1 MKIVRSLILL
11 TLFIVGEV
19 TACDYCISSQ
29 GISPIE
35 VGSSGARYDARYL
48 YLGKMYD
55 DGKEIVNSSDAE
67 ETYITHQVSM
77 YYHIGGKFSASLNLP
92 FVNRYESGDGV
103 PPHGSLENTIVSS
116 QTPQH
121 STSAKPYN
129 YQVNGL
135 SDIAVYGRYR
145 LLYDEESSFFMT
157 VSAGVKLPTGATNAV
172 NDEGELL
179 NPHIQ
184 AGTGSTD
191 PLLGLDMFYGG
202 GDYSVSLNLMSCY
215 PTTGAQNYQFG
226 TMLNYSINGK
236 YNLLNFG
243 EMNSIIAAVG
253 VSGELHAEETM
264 NSEAVA
270 NTGGNT
276 TYVFPGIQLLVGNM
290 FTFDL
295 SYHIPIIHELKG
307 TQLGES
313 YKVMAGAPY
322 LF

>member
-1 MKIVRSLILL
+1 MKKYIFILL
-11 TLFIVGEV
+11 CALAHGSVL
-19 TACDYCISSQ
+19 ACDYCISSQ
-29 GISPIE
+29 GISPVE
-35 VGSSGARYDARYL
+35 VGSTGARYDARYL

-55 DGKEIVNSSDAE
+55 DGQEIVNSSDAQ

-77 YYHIGGKFSASLNLP
+77 YYHIGGKFSASLYLP
-92 FVNRYESGDGV
+92 FVNRSQIGNGE
-103 PPHGSLENTIVSS
+103 PPRGSLDNSIVSS

-121 STSAKPYN
+121 GTMTEPYHD
-129 YQVNGL
+129 QVSGL
-135 SDIAVYGRYR
+135 SDIAIYGRYR
-145 LLYDEESSFFMT
+145 LFDDEASSFFMT
-157 VSAGVKLPTGATNAV
+157 VSAGVKLPTGATNAI

-202 GDYSVSLNLMSCY
+202 GDYSISLNLMSCY
-215 PTTGAQNYQFG
+215 PTKGAQNYQFG

-243 EMNSIIAAVG
+243 DMNSIIAAFG
-253 VSGELHAEETM
+253 VSGELHAGETM
-264 NSEAVA
+264 NGEAVA

-276 TYVFPGIQLLVGNM
+276 TYIFPGIQLLIGSM

-295 SYHIPIIHELKG
+295 SYHIPIVHELKG

-313 YKVMAGAPY
+313 YKVMAGAQY

>member
-1 MKIVRSLILL
+1 
-11 TLFIVGEV
+11 
-19 TACDYCISSQ
+19 
-29 GISPIE
+29 
-35 VGSSGARYDARYL
+35 
-48 YLGKMYD
+48 MYD
-55 DGKEIVNSSDAE
+55 DGKEIVNSYGAE
-67 ETYITHQVSM
+67 ETYITHQISM
-77 YYHIGGKFSASLNLP
+77 YYHISDGFSASLYLP
-92 FVNRYESGDGV
+92 FVNRLQSGSGEA
-103 PPHGSLENTIVSS
+103 PHHSMGSTIGSS
-116 QTPQH
+116 QIPQH
-121 STSAKPYN
+121 GTSAEPYN

-145 LLYDEESSFFMT
+145 LFDDEESSFFMT

-215 PTTGAQNYQFG
+215 PTKGAQNYQFG

-243 EMNSIIAAVG
+243 EMNSIIAALG

-264 NSEAVA
+264 NGEAVA

-276 TYVFPGIQLLVGNM
+276 TYVFPGVQLLVGNM

-295 SYHIPIIHELKG
+295 SYHIPIIHGLKG

-313 YKVMAGAPY
+313 YKVMAGAQY

>member
-1 MKIVRSLILL
+1 MQRFICILL
-11 TLFIVGEV
+11 CALAHGSVL
-19 TACDYCISSQ
+19 ACDYCISSQ
-29 GISPIE
+29 GISPVE

-55 DGKEIVNSSDAE
+55 DGKEIVNSSDAQ

-77 YYHIGGKFSASLNLP
+77 YYHIGDKFSASLYLP
-92 FVNRYESGDGV
+92 FVNRSESGKGEQ
-103 PPHGSLENTIVSS
+103 PHGSLPNSIVSS
-116 QTPQH
+116 QSPQH
-121 STSAKPYN
+121 GTMTHSYHN
-129 YQVNGL
+129 QVNGL
-135 SDIAVYGRYR
+135 SDLAVFGRYR
-145 LLYDEESSFFMT
+145 VFDDEQSSFFMT
-157 VSAGVKLPTGATNAV
+157 VIAGVKLPTGATNAI

-202 GDYSVSLNLMSCY
+202 GDYSFSLNLMSCY
-215 PTTGAQNYQFG
+215 PTMGAQNYQFG

-243 EMNSIIAAVG
+243 EMNSIIAAFG
-253 VSGELHAEETM
+253 VSGELHAQESM
-264 NSEAVA
+264 NGEAVV

-276 TYVFPGIQLLVGNM
+276 TYLFPGVQLLVGSM
-290 FTFDL
+290 LTFDL
-295 SYHIPIIHELKG
+295 SYHIPIVHELKG

-313 YKVMAGAPY
+313 YKVMAGAQY

>member
-1 MKIVRSLILL
+1 
-11 TLFIVGEV
+11 
-19 TACDYCISSQ
+19 
-29 GISPIE
+29 
-35 VGSSGARYDARYL
+35 
-48 YLGKMYD
+48 MYD
-55 DGKEIVNSSDAE
+55 DGKEIVNLSSAE

-77 YYHIGGKFSASLNLP
+77 YYHIGEGFSASLYLP
-92 FVNRYESGDGV
+92 FVNRYQSGSGEA
-103 PPHGSLENTIVSS
+103 PHHSMGSTIGSS

-121 STSAKPYN
+121 GTATEPYN

-135 SDIAVYGRYR
+135 SDIAIYGRYR
-145 LLYDEESSFFMT
+145 LIGDEASSFFMT
-157 VSAGVKLPTGATNAV
+157 VSAGVKLPTGATNV
-172 NDEGELL
+172 HNDEGELL

-202 GDYSVSLNLMSCY
+202 GDYSLSLNLMSCY
-215 PTTGAQNYQFG
+215 PTKGAQNYQFG

-243 EMNSIIAAVG
+243 DMNSIIAALG
-253 VSGELHAEETM
+253 VSGELHGGETM
-264 NSEAVA
+264 NGEAVA

-295 SYHIPIIHELKG
+295 SYHIPITHALKG

-313 YKVMAGAPY
+313 YKVMAGAQY

>member
-1 MKIVRSLILL
+1 MKKYIYILL
-11 TLFIVGEV
+11 CALAHGSVL
-19 TACDYCISSQ
+19 ACDYCISSQ
-29 GISPIE
+29 GISPVE

-55 DGKEIVNSSDAE
+55 DGEEIVNSSDAQ

-77 YYHIGGKFSASLNLP
+77 YYHIGGKFSASVYLP
-92 FVNRYESGDGV
+92 FVNRFQSGNGE
-103 PPHGSLENTIVSS
+103 PPHGNLDNAIVSS

-121 STSAKPYN
+121 GTMADPYHD
-129 YQVNGL
+129 QVNGL
-135 SDIAVYGRYR
+135 SDIAIYGRYR
-145 LLYDEESSFFMT
+145 LFDDEESSFFMT
-157 VSAGVKLPTGATNAV
+157 VSAGVKLPTGATNAI

-215 PTTGAQNYQFG
+215 PTKGAQNYQFG

-243 EMNSIIAAVG
+243 KMNSIIAAFG
-253 VSGELHAEETM
+253 VSGELHAAETM
-264 NSEAVA
+264 SGESVA

-295 SYHIPIIHELKG
+295 SYHYPVMHVLKG

-313 YKVMAGAPY
+313 YKVMAGAQY